1 MIKGALIFTAG
12 LAVGTAYGFGYGLR
26 FSKAMV
32 AIAETTKKQPPAS
45 TETVPGDVVSSAE
58 ERVSA

>member
-32 AIAETTKKQPPAS
+32 AIAETTKKQPPTS
-45 TETVPGDVVSSAE
+45 TKTVPNNVISSAE
-58 ERVSA
+58 KKVST